1 MSEPLKVGVV
11 GLGIRGFWVAHMT
24 RGCPETRL
32 VAMADMRPEI
42 LDIARDKF
50 PDVDLYASG
59 EEMARDAAID
69 AVFVTTGDRFHAG
82 NAREALRCGKHV
94 LIEKPMAQSFAD
106 LEEIARLKQETGLT
120 VGTFLE
126 LRHSPLWQRTRE
138 ILESGT
144 IGRVLSAALVD
155 HVGRD
160 RSQFFARRKARSRD
174 QVVSLV
180 LQKGVHSLD
189 LLNWFVASS
198 PRRVSASGGLLFFGG
213 KEPAEK
219 QCRDCPISAECPHFH
234 QCTSRLAVLDITL
247 EHGEDCCVWSQ
258 AADVEDV
265 SLLNIEYASGVVAS
279 YREVHFAPYYGLH
292 FTLYGE
298 KGQLDV
304 EANHDTGEA
313 WIEITERYTRRQ
325 YRERP
330 TRDTGHTNA
339 DGALIAD
346 FARAAYEEREPLS
359 GLRAGFESAAV
370 AIGCRQSL
378 DTRAFVDLP
387 MLEGNPA

>member
-198 PRRVSASGGLLFFGG
+198 PRRVSASVASSSLAAGARREAVPRLPHLG
-213 KEPAEK
+213 
-219 QCRDCPISAECPHFH
+219 QCPHFLH
-234 QCTSRLAVLDITL
+234 QPAGRARYHPGAWRGL
-247 EHGEDCCVWSQ
+247 CVWYKRPMSRTCRSEYRVPAESWPATVGSTSPYCRLTSPLWGKG
-258 AADVEDV
+258 AAGCRGQPDTGKPG
-265 SLLNIEYASGVVAS
+265 SRSPSAIPAGSTASGQRATQ
-279 YREVHFAPYYGLH
+279 A
-292 FTLYGE
+292 
-298 KGQLDV
+298 
-304 EANHDTGEA
+304 
-313 WIEITERYTRRQ
+313 I
-325 YRERP
+325 P
-330 TRDTGHTNA
+330 T
-339 DGALIAD
+339 
-346 FARAAYEEREPLS
+346 
-359 GLRAGFESAAV
+359 
-370 AIGCRQSL
+370 
-378 DTRAFVDLP
+378 P
-387 MLEGNPA
+387 MGR

>member
-1 MSEPLKVGVV
+1 MPEPLKVGVV
-11 GLGIRGFWVAHMT
+11 GLGIRGFWVAHIT
-24 RGCPETRL
+24 RGCQETRL
-32 VAMADMRPEI
+32 VAVADMRPEI
-42 LDIARDKF
+42 REVAREKF
-50 PDVDLYASG
+50 PDVELYASG
-59 EEMARDAAID
+59 EEMARDASID

-82 NAREALRCGKHV
+82 NAREALRSGKHV

-106 LEEIARLKQETGLT
+106 LQEIARLQHETGLT

-126 LRHSPLWQRTRE
+126 LRHSRLWQRTRE
-138 ILESGT
+138 LLDSGT
-144 IGRVLSAALVD
+144 IGRVLAAALVD

-160 RSQFFARRKARSRD
+160 RNQFFARHKARSRD

-189 LLNWFVASS
+189 LLNWFVGAS
-198 PRRVSASGGLLFFGG
+198 PCRVSASGGLLFFGG

-219 QCRDCPISAECPHFH
+219 QCRHCATSGERPHFH
-234 QCTSRLAVLDITL
+234 QSTSRLPALDLTL
-247 EHGEDCCVWSQ
+247 EHGEDLCVWSQ

-265 SLLNIEYASGVVAS
+265 SLLNIEYANGVVAS

-313 WIEITERYTRRQ
+313 WIEVTERYTRRQ

-339 DGALIAD
+339 DAALITD
-346 FARAAYEEREPLS
+346 FVQAARAGREPLS
-359 GLRAGFESAAV
+359 GLRAGFESAAI